1 MDEYQCVVV
10 DLAYYDN
17 SKNIIVF
24 VSEKDEDFI
33 IETPIDGIELKSV
46 GQGYFEVFQELRDKF
61 EYEHLTKELET
72 IFYNLISEKSA
83 R

>member
-33 IETPIDGIELKSV
+33 IKTTIDGIELKSV
-46 GQGYFEVFQELRDKF
+46 
-61 EYEHLTKELET
+61 
-72 IFYNLISEKSA
+72 
-83 R
+83 